1 MDSDPIIEAFFEEA
15 DELLSDYEEALLT
28 LEGGS
33 GGPDVLNRIFRSAHT
48 LKGNSAM
55 LGLEEIAHFT
65 HALEDL
71 LDGLRKGVREVTA
84 DTVSS
89 LLASGDILKG
99 MLERARDGQR
109 PATREE
115 QAETER
121 VLASL
126 KTLQGEVAVAHAVQ
140 AMAATPSAQDSV
152 PREAPPPPADAP
164 AEETLY
170 EIAFRSRADAGE
182 PRFDPAAL
190 FDSLAALA
198 RGLEVSTSSSE
209 PLAAGAVTAQHC
221 RDGIRIQAQS
231 TAARQ
236 AIEEVLARAGAAE
249 YSVCPISAMAV
260 PAVSPALPP
269 EAPEQPA
276 ELGDGGDA
284 EGAAA
289 EADLAAPAASGAAGR
304 KPQSTSI
311 RVPVEKVDRLINLVG
326 ELVITQSMVAQTVDS
341 FSADQL
347 PRMKDAVAQMDRHAR
362 ELRERIMA
370 VRMVPI
376 KTLFTKFNRLVRDL
390 VAVTGKK
397 ATLEVAGEDTELDKT
412 VIEKIGDPLTHLIRN
427 SLDHGIET
435 PEERVA
441 AGKPAAGAVRL
452 EAYQQGGNICIEVS
466 DDGRGLDRER
476 IIAKAIQSGL
486 VGPEQTLSDEQAN
499 ALIFRPGFST
509 AQEVTEI
516 SGRGVGMDVVRRNV
530 EALGGA
536 ISIRT
541 ERGKGT
547 QFRITLPLTLA
558 ILDGQAVRVG
568 GQTYILPLVSITESI
583 QPLPGQLHAP
593 AGIAEV
599 ILVRGQPVPI
609 VRLHRLLAIANA
621 CDDPRRGLLVIVE
634 NEGRLA
640 AILVDELLGQQQVVI
655 KNLETNYRKVDGVA
669 GATILGDG
677 RVALILD
684 IPGLLAIASGCALQA
699 V

>member
-15 DELLSDYEEALLT
+15 EELLSDYEEGLLT

-33 GGPDVLNRIFRSAHT
+33 VDPEVLHRIFRSAHT

-71 LDGLRKGVREVTA
+71 LDGLRKGERDVTA
-84 DTVSS
+84 DTVSA
-89 LLASGDILKG
+89 LLASGDVLKE
-99 MLERARDGQR
+99 MLGRARAGQHE
-109 PATREE
+109 ATREE

-121 VLASL
+121 VLAAL
-126 KTLQGEVAVAHAVQ
+126 KTLAGEVATARAAQ
-140 AMAATPSAQDSV
+140 AIAAPLATPGRR
-152 PREAPPPPADAP
+152 PREAPPPPPDAP
-164 AEETLY
+164 VEETLY
-170 EIAFRSRADAGE
+170 EIELTASGDNGASGCAGT
-182 PRFDPAAL
+182 RVLDR
-190 FDSLAALA
+190 LAALSQSI
-198 RGLEVSTSSSE
+198 EVRTRASE
-209 PLAAGAVTAQHC
+209 PIDLGALTARHW
-221 RDGIRIQAQS
+221 REGIRIGLQS
-231 TAARQ
+231 LAPKKAL
-236 AIEEVLARAGAAE
+236 EELFAAE
-249 YSVCPISAMAV
+249 GVRDYAISVVSSFV
-260 PAVSPALPP
+260 LPA
-269 EAPEQPA
+269 
-276 ELGDGGDA
+276 
-284 EGAAA
+284 AAA
-289 EADLAAPAASGAAGR
+289 EKPATEPPAPHRDDSAAEAAAAVSDRAAAPAPGGAGR

-326 ELVITQSMVAQTVDS
+326 ELVITQSMVAQTVDG
-341 FSADQL
+341 FSAERL
-347 PRMKDAVAQMDRHAR
+347 PRMKEAVAQMDRHAR

-376 KTLFTKFNRLVRDL
+376 KTLFSKFHRLVRDL
-390 VAVTGKK
+390 VAVTGKR
-397 ATLEVAGEDTELDKT
+397 AALEVAGEDTELDKT
-412 VIEKIGDPLTHLIRN
+412 VIERIGDPLTHLIRN

-441 AGKPAAGAVRL
+441 AGKPAAGTVRL
-452 EAYQQGGNICIEVS
+452 EAYQQGGSICIEVS

-476 IIAKAIQSGL
+476 IIAKALESGL
-486 VGPEQTLSDEQAN
+486 IGAEQPLSDDQVHAF
-499 ALIFRPGFST
+499 IFRPGFST
-509 AQEVTEI
+509 AQEVTEV

-530 EALGGA
+530 EALGGT

-541 ERGKGT
+541 DRGAGT

-568 GQTYILPLVSITESI
+568 GHTYILPLVSIIESI
-583 QPLPGQLHAP
+583 QPRPEQLHAP

-599 ILVRGQPVPI
+599 VLVRGQPVPI
-609 VRLHRLLAIANA
+609 VRLHRLFAISGA

-634 NEGRLA
+634 HEGRLA

-655 KNLETNYRKVDGVA
+655 KNLEANYRKVEGVA

-684 IPGLLAIASGCALQA
+684 VPGLLALASGRALQA